1 MAREE
6 SQVQTRSRE
15 KFCTRVKEIHNKA
28 SGQILDLVDV
38 SLADEA
44 KFKAIRSKILRV
56 INDAGR
62 LLEKELEK
70 HYSVDYVSVVDDV
83 IVFNDGNKKRK

>member
-6 SQVQTRSRE
+6 SQVQTRSRD
-15 KFCTRVKEIHNKA
+15 KFCNRMKEIHNKA

-38 SLADEA
+38 SLGNEA
-44 KFKAIRSKILRV
+44 KFKSIRSKILRV

-62 LLEKELEK
+62 LLEKELEN
-70 HYSVDYVSVVDDV
+70 YYAVDYVSTVDDV
-83 IVFNDGNKKRK
+83 IVFKKSTTRG